1 MAGNYPFHGK
11 LHRSTHHTTPT
22 PGIIESG
29 TDPVA
34 GPSSKFQGIFF
45 TQNEGNSSDWYS
57 AYTTLN
63 ANSAYW
69 VSVYTTVYA
78 NSSKW
83 ESTYTSLNANSGKYE
98 STYTTVAVNSGD
110 WESVYSTVQSLS
122 DSWEE
127 SIYITPLQAASA
139 SWDSVYSTTNTNSS
153 YWSEAY
159 TNLVTNSSVY
169 LSGGSAGGVT
179 FNPITTTDYFS
190 GRITPLTL
198 PDTNVQGALSALH
211 DRLNG
216 LYALLNG
223 LTATNGTLFVSIC
236 STP

>member
-29 TDPVA
+29 SDPVA

-69 VSVYTTVYA
+69 VSVYTIVYA

-83 ESTYTSLNANSGKYE
+83 E

-127 SIYITPLQAASA
+127 SVFITPLQAASA
-139 SWDSVYSTTNTNSS
+139 SWNSVYSTTNINSAS
-153 YWSEAY
+153 WSEAY
-159 TNLVTNSSVY
+159 TNLVTYSGTY
-169 LSGGSAGGVT
+169 LSAGIASNIT

-198 PDTNVQGALSALH
+198 PDTNMQNALSALH
-211 DRLNG
+211 NRING

-223 LTATNGTLFVSIC
+223 LTATNSTLFVSIC
-236 STP
+236 STL

>member
-11 LHRSTHHTTPT
+11 LHRSTHHTNPT
-22 PGIIESG
+22 PGILESG

-45 TQNEGNSSDWYS
+45 TQNEGSSSDWYS

-83 ESTYTSLNANSGKYE
+83 ESTYT
-98 STYTTVAVNSGD
+98 TVSVNSAD

-127 SIYITPLQAASA
+127 SAIIAPLQAASA
-139 SWDSVYSTTNTNSS
+139 SWNSVYSTTNTNSS

-159 TNLVTNSSVY
+159 TNLVTNSSDY
-169 LSGGSAGGVT
+169 LSGGSADGVT

-236 STP
+236 STI

>member
-29 TDPVA
+29 SDPVA

-45 TQNEGNSSDWYS
+45 TQNEGSSSDWYS

-83 ESTYTSLNANSGKYE
+83 ESTYTSLNANSAKYE
-98 STYTTVAVNSGD
+98 STYTTLNNNSAKYDSTYTSLNANSGKY
-110 WESVYSTVQSLS
+110 EIVYTTTN
-122 DSWEE
+122 
-127 SIYITPLQAASA
+127 INSA
-139 SWDSVYSTTNTNSS
+139 S
-153 YWSEAY
+153 WSEAY
-159 TNLVTNSSVY
+159 TNLVTYSGTY
-169 LSGGSAGGVT
+169 LSAGMASNII

-198 PDTNVQGALSALH
+198 PDTNMQGAISALH

-236 STP
+236 STL

>member
-29 TDPVA
+29 SDPVA

-45 TQNEGNSSDWYS
+45 TQNEGSSSDWYS

-78 NSSKW
+78 NS
-83 ESTYTSLNANSGKYE
+83 A
-98 STYTTVAVNSGD
+98 D
-110 WESVYSTVQSLS
+110 WE
-122 DSWEE
+122 
-127 SIYITPLQAASA
+127 
-139 SWDSVYSTTNTNSS
+139 SVYSTTNTNSA

-159 TNLVTNSSVY
+159 TNLVNNSSAY
-169 LSGGSAGGVT
+169 LSAGTASGTASGVN

-198 PDTNVQGALSALH
+198 PNTNVQGALSALH

-223 LTATNGTLFVSIC
+223 LTATNSTLFVSIC
-236 STP
+236 STL